1 MTQYTIR
8 IAHGILI
15 SVKPDHMECADAI
28 RALAPRGTLSQRRR
42 SIIVKILCDVTGMTC
57 SACSARIEKT
67 VSKLEGIGEVSV
79 NLLTNSM
86 SVSYDDAL
94 LSSDRIVKSVESI
107 GYGVSVLRSAE
118 GAKHPA
124 AGITTG
130 ITAVS
135 PAHAEARS
143 IRNRFLLSL
152 IFTIPLFYIS
162 MGSMLKWPVPG
173 FIAGMDNAM
182 IYAFT
187 LFLLT
192 LPVVITG
199 RRFFITGFR
208 NLYQLSPTMDSLIAI
223 GSGAALVYGIYAIY
237 RIAWG
242 MGHGDMDMVHKF
254 SMDLYFESSAMIL
267 TLITLGKFFEARAKG
282 RTTSAI
288 EKLMDLTPKTAV
300 VMRGGIESEVPAA
313 DVVHGD
319 IVIVREGSS
328 IPVDGIVTEGY
339 ASVDESAVT
348 GESMPVDKNPGD
360 SVTGGTVSRSGFF
373 KMETR
378 AIGEET
384 TIAQIIRLVEEA
396 TSGKA
401 PIAKLADRISGVFVP
416 VVIAIAVC
424 AAAVWLLAGR
434 SFEFAL
440 TAAISVLVISCPCA
454 LGLATPT
461 AIMVGTGRGAANGIL
476 IKSAEALESLHCVST
491 VVLDKTGTITE
502 GSPSVTD
509 IITCNSDVP
518 ELLTIAASLEKMS
531 GHPLA
536 TPIVAEAERYAEEF
550 PLVLKK
556 VSEYEMIPGQG
567 ITGVIGGAVAGC
579 GNRKLMDA
587 LGVDVSELSEA
598 SDDLARKGRTVL
610 YFSFDS
616 RLIGIIAVADTIK
629 PTSAD
634 AVAALHGMGL
644 DVIMLTGDDALT
656 AAVISA
662 QAGIT
667 DYSAG
672 ILPVDKE
679 RVIRDLMDK
688 DRKVVMV
695 GDGINDAPAL
705 ARANIGI
712 AIGAG
717 TDIAIESADIVL
729 MKSDLNDVVTS
740 IKLSKAV
747 MRNIRQNLFWA
758 FIYNIIGI
766 PVAAG
771 VFYTLSGWLLNPMIA
786 AAAMSFSSV
795 SVVSNALRLNFI
807 RIDRKVRSQ
816 AKRGGRNQQGRVGL
830 TQPEHVGLA
839 QQEHVGLAQ
848 QEHVGLAQPERVGL
862 AQQEL
867 SLRNQPGQ
875 QNTQEGVIN
884 MVKLVSIE
892 GMSCEHCVAAVKKA
906 LTAVEGVSN
915 AEVDLESKQAKVDAS
930 ASVTDDM
937 LRAAVEDAGYE
948 VAKIA

>member
-1 MTQYTIR
+1 M
-8 IAHGILI
+8 
-15 SVKPDHMECADAI
+15 D
-28 RALAPRGTLSQRRR
+28 
-42 SIIVKILCDVTGMTC
+42 KILCDVTGMTC

-67 VSKLEGIGEVSV
+67 VSKLDGVGDVSV
-79 NLLTNSM
+79 NLLTNRM
-86 SVSYDDAL
+86 SVSYDEAL
-94 LSSDRIVKSVESI
+94 LSSDRIVKSVEAI
-107 GYGVSVLRSAE
+107 GYGISGLRSADK
-118 GAKHPA
+118 GSPA
-124 AGITTG
+124 AAGKSTDAISDG
-130 ITAVS
+130 QDSASASNRPAVS

-162 MGSMLKWPVPG
+162 MGSMLGWPIPG
-173 FIAGMDNAM
+173 FLTGMDNAM
-182 IYAFT
+182 VYAFT

-192 LPVVITG
+192 LPVAITG

-223 GSGAALVYGIYAIY
+223 GSGAALVYGVYAIY
-237 RIAWG
+237 KIAWG

-288 EKLMDLTPKTAV
+288 EKLMDLTPKTAAV
-300 VMRGGIESEVPAA
+300 LRDGVESEIPVSE
-313 DVVHGD
+313 VIHGD

-328 IPVDGIVTEGY
+328 IPVDGVIVEGY

-360 SVTGGTVSRSGFF
+360 SVTGGTVSRSGYF

-384 TIAQIIRLVEEA
+384 TIAQIVRLVEEA

-424 AAAVWLLAGR
+424 SAIVWLLAER

-476 IKSAEALESLHCVST
+476 IKSAEALESLHSVNA

-502 GSPSVTD
+502 GAPSVTD
-509 IITCNSDVP
+509 IIACNSDIP
-518 ELLTIAASLEKMS
+518 ELLTIAASLERMS

-536 TPIVAEAERYAEEF
+536 IPIVAEAEKYYEELGITLKEAED
-550 PLVLKK
+550 
-556 VSEYEMIPGQG
+556 YEMIPGQG
-567 ITGVIGGAVAGC
+567 ITGVIGGSAAGG

-587 LGVDVSELSEA
+587 LGVDVSALSETA
-598 SDDLARKGRTVL
+598 DELARMGRTVL
-610 YFSFDS
+610 YFSLGS
-616 RLIGIIAVADTIK
+616 ELIGIIAVADTIK

-634 AVAALHGMGL
+634 AVAALRGMGL

-656 AAVISA
+656 ASVISA
-662 QAGIT
+662 QAGISDFT
-667 DYSAG
+667 AG
-672 ILPVDKE
+672 ILPMDKE
-679 RVIRDLMDK
+679 RIIRELMDK
-688 DRKVVMV
+688 GRKVVMV

-705 ARANIGI
+705 ARADVGI
-712 AIGAG
+712 AVGAG

-729 MKSDLNDVVTS
+729 MKSGLGDVVTS

-771 VFYTLSGWLLNPMIA
+771 VFYILFGWLLNPMIA

-807 RIDRKVRSQ
+807 RINRNRRGH
-816 AKRGGRNQQGRVGL
+816 AKRSVRDRITHSRQERNGQSE
-830 TQPEHVGLA
+830 PEHSNLHGGA
-839 QQEHVGLAQ
+839 KD
-848 QEHVGLAQPERVGL
+848 
-862 AQQEL
+862 
-867 SLRNQPGQ
+867 
-875 QNTQEGVIN
+875 
-884 MVKLVSIE
+884 MVKLVNIE

-906 LTAVEGVSN
+906 LTAVEGVSS
-915 AEVDLESKQAKVDAS
+915 AEVDLESKQAKVEVGA
-930 ASVTDDM
+930 AVTDDM